1 MKRVLF
7 FIGILSCVLNANA
20 QWKKVVSTT
29 TQDLYGVTLLNKT
42 AYAVG
47 NNSTLLKS
55 KDTGKTWAKIAL
67 PTLYNLRALYFFD
80 SLHGIITGENAR
92 MLKTTD
98 GGKLWTQ
105 TYIKTAAY
113 ANAIYFQ
120 GQHGAAV
127 GKDFLAVSSSDSGKT
142 WNVDTTASKFIKLQ
156 GVTIMPNGNCWAV
169 GDSGYLLNK
178 KVGAKKWQISRLA
191 TNVNLTGITYIGN
204 HTLIVVGGMP
214 DTVNLGKFYN
224 LMARSTDSGKTWQ
237 INNISEMRLINGLSF
252 SHPDSGYLVGSSGL
266 ISKCNN
272 GFSNRGL
279 QLTGIASAFNGISND
294 NKFGV
299 IVGDGG
305 TIVRTNNAGGSPLLN
320 VLKPALNTDAYT
332 VYPNPSN
339 GHFFISSQALA
350 FWLGIFNMQGQLV
363 FNCEALKSAHEI
375 ELPSAGLY
383 TIRLKL
389 ADGASQLHTVSVVK

>member
-20 QWKKVVSTT
+20 QWKKVVSPS
-29 TQDLYGVTLLNKT
+29 TQDLYGVTLLKNT

-47 NNSTLLKS
+47 NNSTLLQS
-55 KDTGKTWAKIAL
+55 KDTGKTWAKLTL
-67 PTLYNLRALYFFD
+67 PTLYNLRALYFYD

-92 MLKTTD
+92 MLRTLD
-98 GGKLWTQ
+98 GGKTWTQ
-105 TYIKTAAY
+105 SYVKTAAY

-120 GQHGAAV
+120 GPYGAAV
-127 GKDFLAVSSSDSGKT
+127 GKDFLAVSSTDSGKS

-178 KVGAKKWQISRLA
+178 KAGAKKWQISRLA
-191 TNVNLTGITYIGN
+191 TNINLTGITYIDN
-204 HTLIVVGGMP
+204 HTLVVVGGMP

-224 LMARSTDSGKTWQ
+224 LMARSNDSGKTWE
-237 INNISEMRLINGLSF
+237 INKIGEMRLINGLSF
-252 SHPDSGYLVGSSGL
+252 SHPDSGYLIGSSGL

-279 QLTGIASAFNGISND
+279 QLTGIASAFNGISIN
-294 NKFGV
+294 NKLGV

-305 TIVRTNNAGGSPLLN
+305 TIVRTNNAGGNPLLK
-320 VLKPALNTDAYT
+320 VFEPARNTNY
-332 VYPNPSN
+332 VIYPNPSN
-339 GHFFISSQALA
+339 GHIVISSKAIDFGYEVL
-350 FWLGIFNMQGQLV
+350 NMQGQLLYASSEPNSSFELV
-363 FNCEALKSAHEI
+363 
-375 ELPSAGLY
+375 LPSAGLY
-383 TIRLKL
+383 IVRLHL
-389 ADGASQLHTVSVVK
+389 ADGTTRVHNIAVVK

>member
-20 QWKKVVSTT
+20 QWKKVVSPS
-29 TQDLYGVTLLNKT
+29 TQDLYGVTLLKNM

-55 KDTGKTWAKIAL
+55 KDTGKTWTKLAL

-92 MLKTTD
+92 MLKTKD

-105 TYIKTAAY
+105 TYVKTAAY

-178 KVGAKKWQISRLA
+178 KVGAKKWQINRLA

-252 SHPDSGYLVGSSGL
+252 SHPDSGYLIGSSGL

-279 QLTGIASAFNGISND
+279 QLTGIASAFNGISIN
-294 NKFGV
+294 NKYGV

-320 VLKPALNTDAYT
+320 VLKPALNTAVYT

-350 FWLGIFNMQGQLV
+350 IGFEIFNMQGQLV
-363 FNCEALKSAHEI
+363 LRSDALKSVHEL
-375 ELPSAGLY
+375 ELPNAGLY

-389 ADGASQLHTVSVVK
+389 ADGASQLHTISVVK

>member
-1 MKRVLF
+1 
-7 FIGILSCVLNANA
+7 
-20 QWKKVVSTT
+20 
-29 TQDLYGVTLLNKT
+29 
-42 AYAVG
+42 
-47 NNSTLLKS
+47 
-55 KDTGKTWAKIAL
+55 
-67 PTLYNLRALYFFD
+67 
-80 SLHGIITGENAR
+80 
-92 MLKTTD
+92 MLKTKD

-105 TYIKTAAY
+105 TYVKTAAY

-127 GKDFLAVSSSDSGKT
+127 GKDFLAVSSSDSGKS

-279 QLTGIASAFNGISND
+279 QLTGIASAFNGISIN

-320 VLKPALNTDAYT
+320 VSKPVLNTDVYT

-339 GHFFISSQALA
+339 GHFFIISQGLA
-350 FWLGIFNMQGQLV
+350 FGFEIFNMQGQLV
-363 FNCEALKSAHEI
+363 LRSDEQKSVHEL

-389 ADGASQLHTVSVVK
+389 ADGTTRIHNIAVVK